1 MQTAIEIFIES
12 TNETRDR
19 LEKQLKEETQLV
31 FLYSCLCSELE
42 MGYSRNRENI
52 METKKE
58 IKEYED
64 KIYGLG
70 VI

>member
-1 MQTAIEIFIES
+1 MTTAIEIFIKS

-19 LEKQLKEETQLV
+19 LEKQLKEEAELV

-42 MGYSRNRENI
+42 MGYGRNRENI
-52 METKKE
+52 MATKKE

-64 KIYGLG
+64 KIYS
-70 VI
+70 IK